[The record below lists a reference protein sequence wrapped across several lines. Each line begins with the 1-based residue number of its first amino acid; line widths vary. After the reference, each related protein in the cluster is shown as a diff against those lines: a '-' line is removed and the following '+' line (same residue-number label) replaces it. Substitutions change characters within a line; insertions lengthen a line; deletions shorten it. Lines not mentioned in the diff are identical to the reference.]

1 MIFQDYRMHRETE
14 WSRILKDFNLMSFM
28 SNIEYLCTTAKF
40 YHPIE
45 KGNYYVTTALDDD
58 GWGKRTSMCKEYTA
72 PRNREDSKPYA
83 SIDAEKEIGPVLNIE
98 IAKIIDVPGIEVQ
111 VPSLSLPGYS
121 VWILISRGHERVV
134 NEIHRHNSDIVNY
147 SSSLRAKEDNFN
159 DVCLEFSKPAVV
171 NHGQGSQVSNNVKAK
186 VEPSS
191 MHRETVGSTI
201 RVARASSKSGS
212 SGSAGSSNRTSI
224 HLRAKSIYVK
234 KEIPKEDRIWTF
246 IPGCPKCKRDSL
258 ETRISKCVTNMVRHN
273 DQDERETDGARHW
286 DGVLSV
292 LNGKFRNQLEK
303 EVTDDDW
310 LHCFY
315 LVIIQTRFEI
325 CKDENGEL
333 RYIRAIQGHSGGMII
348 SPRLMNY
355 VMIPRQ
361 METIYLSRGSS
372 TRSILHCRNWISGR
386 RKGT

>member
-1 MIFQDYRMHRETE
+1 MNET
-14 WSRILKDFNLMSFM
+14 
-28 SNIEYLCTTAKF
+28 
-40 YHPIE
+40 
-45 KGNYYVTTALDDD
+45 
-58 GWGKRTSMCKEYTA
+58 
-72 PRNREDSKPYA
+72 
-83 SIDAEKEIGPVLNIE
+83 
-98 IAKIIDVPGIEVQ
+98 
-111 VPSLSLPGYS
+111 
-121 VWILISRGHERVV
+121 
-134 NEIHRHNSDIVNY
+134 HRHNSDIVNY
-147 SSSLRAKEDNFN
+147 SSSLRAKEDNLN
-159 DVCLEFSKPAVV
+159 DVCLEFSKLAVV
-171 NHGQGSQVSNNVKAK
+171 NHGQGSQASNNVKTK

-191 MHRETVGSTI
+191 MHRETVASTI

-224 HLRAKSIYVK
+224 HLRAKSFYVK

-258 ETRISKCVTNMVRHN
+258 ETRISKCVTNMVRHH

-310 LHCFY
+310 LHCLC

-355 VMIPRQ
+355 VMILDKWKRF
-361 METIYLSRGSS
+361 IYHVGRA
-372 TRSILHCRNWISGR
+372 RDQYSIAEIGLVAGGKE
-386 RKGT
+386 RKGRQTMFFTPLDPFNSDADEARIYYRYCETKKSTISNSLKT